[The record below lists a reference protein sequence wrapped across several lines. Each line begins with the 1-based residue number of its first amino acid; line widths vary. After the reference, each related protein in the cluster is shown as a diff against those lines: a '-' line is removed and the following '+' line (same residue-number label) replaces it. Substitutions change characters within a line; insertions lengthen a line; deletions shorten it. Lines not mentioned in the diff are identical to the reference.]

1 LIFSPL
7 GAAAEPEAAAVSPAG
22 AAAVDV
28 LLAAVD
34 DELVQA
40 VSASAPTVTAARIRV
55 EMTARRERRDMVKL
69 LHCVVTASG

>member
-1 LIFSPL
+1 VP
-7 GAAAEPEAAAVSPAG
+7 AAL

-28 LLAAVD
+28 LLAVVD
-34 DELVQA
+34 DELVHA
-40 VSASAPTVTAARIRV
+40 VNASAPTVTAARIRV